1 MKKPL
6 CTKRLALCASGL
18 VLLNCLIHVF
28 LLLNPDISAALYM
41 NLDEL
46 PEISPLS
53 SVLLILGVF
62 SILPFL
68 GICLWNAFTTS
79 MSYTKSL
86 VSAVLSGIFWIG
98 STYSSILFNNLAI
111 SAGRKADMIAV
122 ISSIGISRSF
132 IPNFNAIAFALMC
145 SALAI
150 EMYIAK
156 KDENASVHS
165 VR

>member
-18 VLLNCLIHVF
+18 VLLSCLIHIF
-28 LLLNPDISAALYM
+28 LILNPDISAARYM

-53 SVLLILGVF
+53 NALLILGEL

-68 GICLWNAFTTS
+68 GVCLWNAFTTS
-79 MSYTKSL
+79 ISYTKSL
-86 VSAVLSGIFWIG
+86 VFAILSGLFWIG
-98 STYSSILFNNLAI
+98 STYGTMLFNNLAM
-111 SAGRKADMIAV
+111 SAGRKAEMIAV

-132 IPNFNAIAFALMC
+132 IPDLNAIAFALVC

-150 EMYIAK
+150 EMYISK
-156 KDENASVHS
+156 KDKNASVQS
-165 VR
+165 